1 MRIVSISDCEEY
13 YIGLRLAGI
22 EVIEVD
28 SQESFKS
35 AFDRIIN
42 DPDIAIII
50 VTKRYVYDRVNQSI
64 PLIMEL

>member
-1 MRIVSISDCEEY
+1 MRIVFISDCEESC
-13 YIGLRLAGI
+13 IGLRLAGI

-28 SQESFKS
+28 SQESFKR

-50 VTKRYVYDRVNQSI
+50 VTKRYVYDHVNQNI